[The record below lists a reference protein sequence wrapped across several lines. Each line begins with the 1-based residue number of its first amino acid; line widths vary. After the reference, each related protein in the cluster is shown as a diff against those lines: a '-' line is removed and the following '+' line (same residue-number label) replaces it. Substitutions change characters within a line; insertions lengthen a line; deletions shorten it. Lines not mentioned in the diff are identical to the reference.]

1 MAWLGGRGAQMPRS
15 TTKVVSDAQGAPWKP
30 RWTCESSRL
39 RSMDTAV
46 PRLSLTAAA
55 TDTTYGEPCV
65 VCTQTT
71 AATSAHV
78 LLSELVGLWSQV
90 DHG

>member
-1 MAWLGGRGAQMPRS
+1 MARMGGCVAETRRS
-15 TTKVVSDAQGAPWKP
+15 TTRVVSDAHGAPWKLDS
-30 RWTCESSRL
+30 RCESSRR

-65 VCTQTT
+65 VSTQTT

>member
-1 MAWLGGRGAQMPRS
+1 MGGWVAEMPRS
-15 TTKVVSDAQGAPWKP
+15 TTEVLSDAQGAPWKLDW
-30 RWTCESSRL
+30 RCESSRL

-65 VCTQTT
+65 VSTQTT